1 MAPWSIFA
9 KAQLTHWHLL
19 TYTYSPRWISSS
31 PAVAATTAPLHCN
44 LKALAQPSIA
54 WKWVTGA
61 VVSLLNSASAPS
73 GHFSHWISTTVNTAL
88 FLLHGR
94 YKIINNSATVT
105 VGTTLLALHLQY
117 KIINNST
124 SSCYCHQLFLSCIYS
139 TILPTTVST
148 TLFLLHLP
156 EK

>member
-9 KAQLTHWHLL
+9 KAHLTHWHLL
-19 TYTYSPRWISSS
+19 TYTPRWISSS

-44 LKALAQPSIA
+44 LKALAQPSIT
-54 WKWVTGA
+54 WKRVTGA
-61 VVSLLNSASAPS
+61 VVSLLNGASAPS
-73 GHFSHWISTTVNTAL
+73 GHFSHWIGTTVNTAL
-88 FLLHGR
+88 FRLHGQ

-105 VGTTLLALHLQY
+105 VGTTLLALHLQH
-117 KIINNST
+117 KIIHNST
-124 SSCYCHQLFLSCIYS
+124 SSCYCHQFFVSCIYS
-139 TILPTTVST
+139 TFLPSTVST